1 MTNDFTGYARMTH
14 QIIIDGLL
22 ACLAVALLKFR
33 LLKGMGDVKRA
44 RVESAVLVAPV
55 PGVMVVVRPGRSSA
69 GIPMEIAL
77 GRIRSRR

>member
-1 MTNDFTGYARMTH
+1 MTH

-22 ACLAVALLKFR
+22 ACLAVTLLKFR

-44 RVESAVLVAPV
+44 RVESPILVAPIH
-55 PGVMVVVRPGRSSA
+55 GIIVVVRRGCPST
-69 GIPMEIAL
+69 GIPMEITI